1 MIAKEEFYL
10 GIDQVKDAFNRTNR
24 AYNNALMMLEAEQ
37 VDNQILLDKI
47 RDLSELMLYTYKLA
61 HGIIFDNWAYSS
73 EDFEDI
79 ERRMRNLDIE
89 VSS

>member
-1 MIAKEEFYL
+1 MIAKEEFDL

-24 AYNNALMMLEAEQ
+24 AYNNALTMLEAEQ
-37 VDNQILLDKI
+37 VENQILLDKI
-47 RDLSELMLYTYKLA
+47 RDLSELMLYAYKLA
-61 HGIIFDNWAYSS
+61 HGIIFDNWSYSN

>member
-1 MIAKEEFYL
+1 M
-10 GIDQVKDAFNRTNR
+10 T
-24 AYNNALMMLEAEQ
+24 MLEAEQ

-61 HGIIFDNWAYSS
+61 HGIIFDNWSYSS
-73 EDFEDI
+73 DDFEDI